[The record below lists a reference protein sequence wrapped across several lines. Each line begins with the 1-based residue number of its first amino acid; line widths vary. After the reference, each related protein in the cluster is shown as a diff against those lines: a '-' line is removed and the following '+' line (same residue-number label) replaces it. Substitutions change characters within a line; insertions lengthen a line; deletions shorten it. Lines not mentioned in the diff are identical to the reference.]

1 MRSRAIP
8 RQRGRYQVRPHV
20 HTAESQ
26 PPKSLDETFRGY
38 AWDYFALHAD
48 QRLKAF
54 HFYILLSTAILGG
67 FAVLLRNGVFQRW
80 MAIFGLFLIFFS
92 FVFWK
97 LDNRTRGLIK
107 HGEQALEY
115 LDAQHALE
123 PVDGLPHPLA
133 LFSRE
138 KEASEKLPLY
148 PLISAHFTYARC
160 FRWVFSMFSLV
171 GVGAVI
177 ACLLFASA

>member
-1 MRSRAIP
+1 MSDETHA
-8 RQRGRYQVRPHV
+8 
-20 HTAESQ
+20 
-26 PPKSLDETFRGY
+26 PKTLDETFRGY

-67 FAVLLRNGVFQRW
+67 FAVLLRNGAFQKW
-80 MAIFGLFLIFFS
+80 MAIFGIFLVFFS

-107 HGEQALEY
+107 HGEEALEF
-115 LDAQHALE
+115 LDLQQSLTPIDDA
-123 PVDGLPHPLA
+123 PHPLA

-138 KEASEKLPLY
+138 KHVSAKLPLY
-148 PLISAHFTYARC
+148 PLLPAHFTYARC
-160 FRWVFSMFSLV
+160 FRWVFAFFSII
-171 GVGAVI
+171 GVATVMVCLAFAAV
-177 ACLLFASA
+177 